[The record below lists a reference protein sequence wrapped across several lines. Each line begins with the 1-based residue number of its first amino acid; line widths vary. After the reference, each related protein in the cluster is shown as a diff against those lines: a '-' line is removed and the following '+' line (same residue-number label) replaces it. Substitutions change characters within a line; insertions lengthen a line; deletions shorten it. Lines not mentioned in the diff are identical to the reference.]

1 MSPTPL
7 SPSSRLRQ
15 GGRST
20 SENDSG
26 SERGGCRRAAVSP
39 VTISASPLLPLPLA
53 VVEERKAR
61 ARMTMMVRGEVI
73 IASLSLPPPPPLL
86 PFVHRHRGGGSTSE
100 DGGGGERGGHH
111 HVAVPPTHNLA
122 WGKPP
127 HLLCQQRV
135 IIALTATTLCL
146 IWPIPLREEKTGVAR
161 HAVVTSMATPICL
174 VLHRSSLPPPPL
186 PHLCCRQ
193 HV

>member
-7 SPSSRLRQ
+7 SPSSRLRR

-20 SENDSG
+20 SENDRQVRGRPRAPLSRHHLASLCLFHSPRE
-26 SERGGCRRAAVSP
+26 SE
-39 VTISASPLLPLPLA
+39 
-53 VVEERKAR
+53 AR
-61 ARMTMMVRGEVI
+61 ARMTTMVRGEVI

-146 IWPIPLREEKTGVAR
+146 I
-161 HAVVTSMATPICL
+161 
-174 VLHRSSLPPPPL
+174 
-186 PHLCCRQ
+186 
-193 HV
+193 